1 MRKLNVYYETI
12 KVGELRRNEDL
23 VYSFAYEKSWLNDA
37 QRFPLSLAMPLESKE
52 FGNKVTLSFFENLLP
67 EGEVR
72 EAIGR
77 AHNVEG
83 TYEFLK
89 EFGKDCA
96 GAVIVSEN
104 EISPFKENK
113 NEKKIIDIEKVYAAI
128 DLNHSVADVI
138 AEMDPGYLSLT
149 GAQDKFPAILENEK
163 FYLPKN
169 STPTT
174 HIVKVPIHR
183 KGVKESVF
191 NEYYC
196 MELARKIGF
205 NVPNCQVLGE
215 GSHALFVVNRY
226 DRFLDKKGNIHRIH
240 EQDFCQAQG
249 ITSEEKYEAKGGPS
263 IKDNYE
269 LIKNNVYF
277 KKRLDS
283 LHTFLDWICFN
294 LLIGNNDPHSK
305 NISFLMVD
313 GKIELAPF
321 YDLLSTAVYPSLK
334 RQFSFRIGDQDEGS
348 RIGKNQFE
356 MLDAELDVKIGAM
369 AERMQ
374 IVHDKVMAVKDAVAK
389 RVSDEHKGVKV
400 FKKISEEIQDRS
412 KSLKFQKAI
421 L

>member
-1 MRKLNVYYETI
+1 
-12 KVGELRRNEDL
+12 
-23 VYSFAYEKSWLNDA
+23 
-37 QRFPLSLAMPLESKE
+37 
-52 FGNKVTLSFFENLLP
+52 
-67 EGEVR
+67 
-72 EAIGR
+72 
-77 AHNVEG
+77 
-83 TYEFLK
+83 
-89 EFGKDCA
+89 
-96 GAVIVSEN
+96 
-104 EISPFKENK
+104 
-113 NEKKIIDIEKVYAAI
+113 
-128 DLNHSVADVI
+128 
-138 AEMDPGYLSLT
+138 MDPGYLSLA

-163 FYLPKN
+163 LYLPKN
-169 STPTT
+169 SAPTT

-215 GSHALFVVNRY
+215 GSHPLFVVNRY
-226 DRFLDKKGNIHRIH
+226 DRFLDKKGNVHRIH
-240 EQDFCQAQG
+240 QQDFCQAQG

-283 LHTFLDWICFN
+283 LHTFLDLICFN
-294 LLIGNNDPHSK
+294 LLIGNNDSHSK

-334 RQFSFRIGDQDEGS
+334 RQFSFRIGDRDEGS

-400 FKKISEEIQDRS
+400 FKKISEEIHDRS